1 MCEFLGR
8 VLLSLGWEFRFMV
21 KKLDYRTYL
30 NYRQT
35 ENNRKVI
42 KTAKA

>member
-1 MCEFLGR
+1 
-8 VLLSLGWEFRFMV
+8 MV

-30 NYRQT
+30 NYRQA

-42 KTAKA
+42 KTANAYLYKSTVKGK